1 MAGEFEI
8 MKAIAG
14 SSEANAQESLCETAG
29 VEVLRHL
36 VSRRS
41 VSASALLEPG
51 PDRAALDG
59 MLTIAARVPDHK
71 KLAPWRFVVLQGEAR
86 ARFGAMLARICKEND
101 PEASDV
107 RLETERGRF
116 LRAPTV
122 VVVVSSTVSHP
133 GAPEWEQ
140 ILSAGAVCLNLLHA
154 ASAQGFGAQWITEWY
169 AYDSKVRAGFG
180 LKESERIAGFVYIGT
195 PKDKPAERERPD
207 IAAITSFPE
216 GPAN

>member
-8 MKAIAG
+8 MKAIPG
-14 SSEANAQESLCETAG
+14 SSEANVQEALCDTAG
-29 VEVLRHL
+29 GEVVRHL
-36 VSRRS
+36 LSRRS
-41 VSASALLEPG
+41 VSAGALREPG
-51 PDRAALDG
+51 PDRAALDAI
-59 MLTIAARVPDHK
+59 LTIAARVPDHK

-122 VVVVSSTVSHP
+122 VVVVSSTMNHP
-133 GAPEWEQ
+133 AAPEWEQ

-169 AYDSKVRAGFG
+169 AYDANVRAGFG
-180 LKESERIAGFVYIGT
+180 LQEHERIAGFVYIGT
-195 PKDKPAERERPD
+195 PKEKPAERERPD
-207 IAAITSFPE
+207 IAAITSFPDE
-216 GPAN
+216 PVA